1 MKKKAEI
8 LKSGFEDDLRN
19 SLSTLEKGG
28 IILYPTDTVWG
39 IGCDAT
45 NPRAV
50 SRIFTIKKR
59 KESKS
64 LITLVDG
71 TTMLERYVSDIPSIA
86 YDLIE
91 VSDSPL
97 TIIYPAGKNL
107 APGVYDEDGS
117 VGIRICSEVF
127 CTELI
132 KRFRKP
138 LISTSANKSGQ
149 PSPADFSEIDK
160 ELSGE
165 IDYIVK
171 YRQDDRRKYSPSP
184 VIKINKTGVFEIIRM

>member
-1 MKKKAEI
+1 LKKNAEI

-19 SLSTLEKGG
+19 SLSTLKKGG

-45 NPRAV
+45 NPLAV
-50 SRIFTIKKR
+50 SRIFTIKHR

-71 TTMLERYVSDIPSIA
+71 ITMLERYVSEIPSIA

-97 TIIYPAGKNL
+97 TIIYPAGKSL

-117 VGIRICSEVF
+117 VGIRICSEEF
-127 CTELI
+127 CAEII

-149 PSPADFSEIDK
+149 PFPADFSEIDE
-160 ELSGE
+160 ELTGE
-165 IDYIVK
+165 VDYIVK
-171 YRQDDRRKYSPSP
+171 YRQNDRRKYSPSP
-184 VIKINKTGVFEIIRM
+184 VIKINKNGVFEIIRM